1 MTIADKLKQIKQSTD
16 AIKASASALTGEV
29 QTDLT
34 SIAIKLDTANPANA
48 TDILNMLGYTSTNA
62 PELYNAFL
70 NSLNKEE
77 GASYQD
83 DTSVLLPKLTLDE
96 NGAYKMR
103 MEIFKDSTIL
113 TVPKG
118 KYIVNGYIGYGS
130 LFEGCTTLL
139 WIPDL
144 ELLRSDS
151 GTYSCS
157 RMFVRCPSLRT
168 VGNLKMKN
176 CDNAY
181 YMFQGCSN
189 LESIASL
196 DTSSITNTGL
206 MFNGCTKLKSIPHF
220 DTSNVTDMSS
230 MFGECSSLESIPLL
244 DTSNVTSMS
253 TMFTSCSSLSTI
265 PQLDTSNVTNMKSMF
280 ETCSTLK
287 SIPQL
292 NTSKVTNMNSIF
304 KNCYELTSVPLLDY
318 SSVTDMSNGFYYC
331 RALTTAPDLNFESA
345 TNLGGLFS
353 YSSELVTVGNLNTPK
368 LTSISNLFVQCQKL
382 EKIASIDVRSVTNAS
397 SMFSW
402 YNSNTLKYVVFK
414 NLGQSNLSSWDFTS
428 IMNWGINDDKYPDA
442 RQSVI
447 DTLIT
452 YSYDRASASM
462 SACTVRLQSNIKSSL
477 TEDEIAQITAKGFTI
492 S

>member
-16 AIKASASALTGEV
+16 AIKASATALTGEV

-34 SIAIKLDTANPANA
+34 SIAIILDTANPANA

-62 PELYNAFL
+62 PDLYNAFL

-77 GASYQD
+77 GASYAN

-103 MEIFKDSTIL
+103 MEMFKDSTIL

-151 GTYSCS
+151 NTYSCA

-168 VGNLKMKN
+168 VGNLKIKN

-196 DTSSITNTGL
+196 DTSSVTNTGL

-230 MFGECSSLESIPLL
+230 MFGSCSALESIPLL
-244 DTSNVTSMS
+244 DTSNVIYMPS
-253 TMFTSCSSLSTI
+253 MFTSCSSLSSI
-265 PQLDTSNVTNMKSMF
+265 PQLDTSNVTSMKSMF
-280 ETCSTLK
+280 DTCSTLK

-292 NTSKVTNMNSIF
+292 NTSKVTDMSNMF

-318 SSVTDMSNGFYYC
+318 SSVINMSGGFYYC
-331 RALTTAPDLNFESA
+331 RTLTTAPDLNFESA
-345 TNLGGLFS
+345 TNLTSLFS
-353 YSSELVTVGNLNTPK
+353 YSSELVTVGNLNTPNI
-368 LTSISNLFVQCQKL
+368 TSTSSIFNKCDKL
-382 EKIASIDVRSVTNAS
+382 EKIASIDVKSVTDTT

-402 YNSNTLKYVVFK
+402 NTTNTLKYVVFK
-414 NLGQSNLSSWDFTS
+414 NLGQSYVTSWSFSNIT
-428 IMNWGINDDKYPDA
+428 NWGVNDDKYPDA
-442 RQSVI
+442 KQSLI
-447 DTLIT
+447 DSLIT
-452 YSYDRASASM
+452 YSYDRASAGM
-462 SACTVRLQSNIKSSL
+462 SACRITLSATTKAQL
-477 TEDEIAQITAKGFTI
+477 TDDEITQITTKGYTI
-492 S
+492 A

>member
-34 SIAIKLDTANPANA
+34 SIAIILDTANPANA

-62 PELYNAFL
+62 PDLYNAFL

-77 GASYQD
+77 GATYNN
-83 DTSVLLPKLTLDE
+83 DTTVLLPKLTLDA
-96 NGAYKMR
+96 NGVYPLKWEMFR
-103 MEIFKDSTIL
+103 NSTIL

-118 KYIVNGYIGYGS
+118 KYSSSGLGYS
-130 LFEGCTTLL
+130 SMFQGCTNLL

-144 ELLRSDS
+144 ELFKSDS
-151 GTYSCS
+151 NTYSCS
-157 RMFVRCPSLRT
+157 NMFQGCASLRT
-168 VGNLKMKN
+168 VGNLNMKG
-176 CDNAY
+176 CTDVY
-181 YMFQGCSN
+181 YMFQGCMK

-196 DTSSITNTGL
+196 DTSSVTNTGL
-206 MFNGCTKLKSIPHF
+206 MFNDCKKLKSIPHF

-230 MFGECSSLESIPLL
+230 MFGNCSALESIPLL
-244 DTSNVTSMS
+244 DTSNVTYMPG
-253 TMFTSCSSLSTI
+253 MFTSCSSLSTI
-265 PQLDTSNVTNMKSMF
+265 PQLDTSNVKDMSRMF

-292 NTSKVTNMNSIF
+292 NTSKVTDMSSMF
-304 KNCYELTSVPLLDY
+304 KNCYELTSVPQLDY
-318 SSVTDMSNGFYYC
+318 SSVINMSNGFNYC

-345 TNLGGLFS
+345 TNLTGLFS
-353 YSSELVTVGNLNTPK
+353 YSSELVTVGNLNTPNI
-368 LTSISNLFVQCQKL
+368 TSTSSMFNKCDKL
-382 EKIASIDVRSVTNAS
+382 EKIASLDVKSVTS
-397 SMFSW
+397 TTSMFS
-402 YNSNTLKYVVFK
+402 YNSTSTLKYVVFK
-414 NLGQSNLSSWDFTS
+414 NLGQSSATSWDFGN
-428 IMNWGINDDKYPDA
+428 IMKWGVNDDKYPDA

-452 YSYDRASASM
+452 YSYDRASAGK
-462 SACTVRLQSNIKSSL
+462 SACTVRLNSATRALL
-477 TEDEIAQITAKGFTI
+477 TQDEIAQITAKGFTI

>member
-1 MTIADKLKQIKQSTD
+1 MTIANKLKQIKQSTD

-34 SIAIKLDTANPANA
+34 SIAIILDTANPANA

-62 PELYNAFL
+62 PDLYNAFL

-77 GASYQD
+77 GATYTD
-83 DTSVLLPKLTLDE
+83 DTTVLLPKLTLDE
-96 NGAYKMR
+96 NGVYPLSFEM
-103 MEIFKDSTIL
+103 FTNSTIL

-118 KYIVNGYIGYGS
+118 KYNSSGLGYLS
-130 LFEGCTTLL
+130 MFQGCTSLL

-151 GTYSCS
+151 NTYSCS
-157 RMFVRCPSLRT
+157 YMFQGCTSLRT

-196 DTSSITNTGL
+196 DTSSVTNTGL

-230 MFGECSSLESIPLL
+230 MFGGCSALESIPLL
-244 DTSNVTSMS
+244 DTSNVIYMPS
-253 TMFTSCSSLSTI
+253 MFTSCSSLSTI
-265 PQLDTSNVTNMKSMF
+265 PQLDTSNVTDMSSMF

-292 NTSKVTNMNSIF
+292 NTSKVTDMSGMF
-304 KNCYELTSVPLLDY
+304 KNCYELTRVPQLDY
-318 SSVTDMSNGFYYC
+318 SSVINMSNGFNYC

-345 TNLGGLFS
+345 TNLTGLFS
-353 YSSELVTVGNLNTPK
+353 YSSELVTVGNLNTPNI
-368 LTSISNLFVQCQKL
+368 TSTSSMFNKCDKL
-382 EKIASIDVRSVTNAS
+382 EKIASLDVKSVTS
-397 SMFSW
+397 TTSMFS
-402 YNSNTLKYVVFK
+402 YNSTSTLKYVVFK
-414 NLGQSNLSSWDFTS
+414 NLGQSSATSWDFGN
-428 IMNWGINDDKYPDA
+428 IMKWGINDDKYPDA